1 MQYTILAFT
10 APVLLTALQ
19 ATDFIDIGSRRQLFV
34 DHYLIDQM
42 NDVRLKLHPPQPREV
57 VLRFD
62 QPWEGLYSGYETIL
76 KDNDRFRFYYRG
88 LAEAKH
94 DLDTEVTCVA
104 ESEDG
109 IHWTRPKLGIYE
121 IHETK
126 ENERRCSPESWL
138 P

>member
-1 MQYTILAFT
+1 
-10 APVLLTALQ
+10 
-19 ATDFIDIGSRRQLFV
+19 
-34 DHYLIDQM
+34 M

-126 ENERRCSPESWL
+126 ENNVVLARNRGCHNLAPFIDVNPGPL
-138 P
+138 T